1 MIKTT
6 NTEITVSRSSENDE
20 IKSRLKSACISVQLN
35 IIVSNHW
42 TYRSSYVLMH
52 EPWNS
57 PPVVSLANS
66 EIQRSYSG
74 DNGAM
79 TPPLIE
85 LQMKHWMKVTK
96 KISKNFQTWFKLWNK
111 WEPNLMIVTPY
122 SYNGMEQIEHNAYK
136 QQKIESSQR

>member
-1 MIKTT
+1 
-6 NTEITVSRSSENDE
+6 
-20 IKSRLKSACISVQLN
+20 
-35 IIVSNHW
+35 
-42 TYRSSYVLMH
+42 MH

-85 LQMKHWMKVTK
+85 LQMKALDESDEKDFKDFFKHDLGYET
-96 KISKNFQTWFKLWNK
+96 NENQT
-111 WEPNLMIVTPY
+111 
-122 SYNGMEQIEHNAYK
+122 
-136 QQKIESSQR
+136 